1 MGKNRKRLLSALKYL
16 FMALLVFYL
25 FKSGRLSAEAFK
37 PLFSLSSAAAFIFSI
52 ILILLHSMVFTK
64 RYKTVIAA
72 TGHTTGYKELFKIVN
87 IGIFFGNFLP
97 SSAGGDIFRIYYL
110 KNRFGIPIM
119 EGTAITLLD
128 RIFAFIGLIILSLIS
143 LAAVII
149 IKGSVL
155 AGLSIDSALWAG
167 VLAFPVLCV
176 GALFLLRVPFF
187 YNLAEKLFGIFGEK
201 FLSLLSTARMLVK
214 NSKVC
219 LFSLSFAMLGQLLV
233 IMAVTIIAFSM
244 YGKDAALASIAVSGI
259 VLASTA
265 IPLSP
270 GNIGWTEF
278 AADILFKY
286 MGSDGG
292 AAVFLVW
299 RAVFLVFSILGG
311 FFYLSMNKK
320 NTER

>member
-1 MGKNRKRLLSALKYL
+1 
-16 FMALLVFYL
+16 
-25 FKSGRLSAEAFK
+25 
-37 PLFSLSSAAAFIFSI
+37 
-52 ILILLHSMVFTK
+52 MVFTK

-72 TGHTTGYKELFKIVN
+72 AGHTTDYKELFKIVN
-87 IGIFFGNFLP
+87 IGTFFSNFLP

-110 KNRFGIPIM
+110 KNRFGVPIM

-128 RIFAFIGLIILSLIS
+128 RIFAFMGLIILSFIS

-155 AGLSIDSALWAG
+155 AGISVDNALWAG
-167 VLAFPVLCV
+167 VIALPVFCV
-176 GALFLLRVPFF
+176 AVLFLLRVPFF

-201 FLSLLSTARMLVK
+201 FLSLLSTARILVK
-214 NSKVC
+214 NSKIC
-219 LFSLSFAMLGQLLV
+219 LFSLSFAVLGQIPL
-233 IMAVTIIAFSM
+233 IIAVTIIAFSM

-259 VLASTA
+259 VFATAA

-278 AADILFKY
+278 AADVLFKY

-299 RAVFLVFSILGG
+299 RAVFLVFSLLGG
-311 FFYLSMNKK
+311 FFYLSINKK